1 MTIPTPVR
9 TFVRLSIGGI
19 AVALGIV
26 LAVASAGAS
35 SAPKSAAATSLLSGS
50 GSVATS
56 AERAIA
62 SPVPAI
68 CPEARSVSVD
78 VVGCGGGMPYAFPA
92 QVAAAGVTATGQASV
107 RGTGQAVRD
116 EAIRQAIADAREQ
129 AEVAART
136 AGVQLGKV
144 TGMQIFAPG
153 GYAIPMQAGVASG
166 PTKTGA
172 GASGFSDA
180 GDAVTGPPATVP
192 SCAPGATCA
201 TPLPAPVPSAIP
213 YPLQTFVTVTV
224 TWSIA

>member
-26 LAVASAGAS
+26 LAVATAGAS
-35 SAPKSAAATSLLSGS
+35 SAPKSAATTALVRGS

-56 AERAIA
+56 AERGVATLD
-62 SPVPAI
+62 PAI
-68 CPEARSVSVD
+68 CPQARNASGD
-78 VVGCGGGMPYAFPA
+78 VVGCGGGIPYAFPA

-107 RGTGQAVRD
+107 HGTGQAVRD

-153 GYAIPMQAGVASG
+153 GYAIPMQAGAASG
-166 PTKTGA
+166 PPKA
-172 GASGFSDA
+172 GVSVSGFSDA
-180 GDAVTGPPATVP
+180 GSAVTGPPATIP
-192 SCAPGATCA
+192 NCPPGATCA

>member
-26 LAVASAGAS
+26 LAVATAGAS
-35 SAPKSAAATSLLSGS
+35 SAPKSAATTALVRGS

-56 AERAIA
+56 AERGVATLD
-62 SPVPAI
+62 PAI
-68 CPEARSVSVD
+68 CPQARNASGD
-78 VVGCGGGMPYAFPA
+78 VVGCGGGIPYAFPA

-107 RGTGQAVRD
+107 HGTGQAVRD

-136 AGVQLGKV
+136 AG
-144 TGMQIFAPG
+144 A
-153 GYAIPMQAGVASG
+153 ASG
-166 PTKTGA
+166 PPKA
-172 GASGFSDA
+172 GVSVSGFSDA
-180 GDAVTGPPATVP
+180 GSAVTGPPATIP
-192 SCAPGATCA
+192 NCPPGATCA